1 MLTNHERQNANV
13 SVIIPTLNAGD
24 SFSRLLN
31 LLKEQTIQ
39 PFELI
44 IIDSC
49 SDDGTVRL
57 AQAAGAKVLT
67 VQRADFDHGG
77 TRNFAADAA
86 SGDILLFM
94 TQDVFPVNERL
105 IENLIKPLVGISTHH
120 EVVYTYAKQIAAA
133 DGNLLEQLARAN
145 NYPAESSVQ
154 SYEDIEQLGIKTFF
168 CSNAC
173 SAIRRDVF
181 EQMGGFQSPV
191 IFNEDM
197 FMAAKC
203 ILSGMKIGYC
213 AEAQVY
219 HTHNYTIKQ
228 QFKRF
233 FDNGVSMRCN
243 AWILPYASATKAGS
257 KLVRKQISGLRDARK
272 LYLIPRLL
280 TESAAKLIGYK
291 LGMNYDRLPNK
302 LCRRISM
309 HRLIWDQIERGELHV
324 KTPLH
329 VTDHAQSKSSL

>member
-1 MLTNHERQNANV
+1 MHTNNEKQEANV

-24 SFSRLLN
+24 SFGMLLK

-39 PFELI
+39 PHELI

-49 SDDGTVRL
+49 SDDATVQL
-57 AQAAGAKVLT
+57 AQAAGAKILT
-67 VQRADFDHGG
+67 VQRTDFDHGG
-77 TRNFAADAA
+77 TRNLAADYA
-86 SGDILLFM
+86 SGDILMFM
-94 TQDVFPVNERL
+94 TQDVIPVNGRL
-105 IENLIKPLVGISTHH
+105 IENLVKPLVGDSTHD
-120 EVVYTYAKQIAAA
+120 EVVYTYARQIAGA
-133 DGNLLEQLARAN
+133 DGNLLEKLARAN
-145 NYPAESSVQ
+145 NYPQESSVQ
-154 SYEDIEQLGIKTFF
+154 SYEDIERLGIKTFF

-197 FMAAKC
+197 FMAARC

-213 AEAQVY
+213 AEAQVN

-243 AWILPYASATKAGS
+243 AWIHPYASATKAGS
-257 KLVRKQISGLRDARK
+257 KLVKKQIIGLRDARK
-272 LYLIPRLL
+272 LYLIPKLVA
-280 TESAAKLIGYK
+280 ESAAKLIGYK
-291 LGMNYDRLPNK
+291 LGMNYDRLPSK
-302 LCRRISM
+302 LCRRMSM
-309 HRLIWDQIERGELHV
+309 HRLIWDQIDRGDLLV
-324 KTPLH
+324 KTPVH
-329 VTDHAQSKSSL
+329 VNENVQSKSR

>member
-1 MLTNHERQNANV
+1 MLTNNERQHANV
-13 SVIIPTLNAGD
+13 SVIIPTLNAGNA
-24 SFSRLLN
+24 FSILLN

-39 PFELI
+39 PYELI

-49 SDDGTVRL
+49 SDDDTVQL

-67 VQRADFDHGG
+67 VQRKNFDHGG
-77 TRNFAADAA
+77 TRNVAAEAA
-86 SGDILLFM
+86 SGNILLFM
-94 TQDVFPVNERL
+94 TQDVVPVNERM
-105 IENLIKPLVGISTHH
+105 IENLIKPLVGDSTHN
-120 EVVYTYAKQIAAA
+120 EVVYTYARQIAAA
-133 DGNLLEQLARAN
+133 DGNRLEQLARTN
-145 NYPAESSVQ
+145 NYPSESSVQ
-154 SYEDIEQLGIKTFF
+154 SYEDIEKLGIKTFF

-197 FMAAKC
+197 FMAARC
-203 ILSGMKIGYC
+203 ILSSMKIGYC

-243 AWILPYASATKAGS
+243 SWILPYASATKAGS
-257 KLVRKQISGLRDARK
+257 KLVRKQIKGLRDARQ
-272 LYLIPRLL
+272 LYLLPKLVA
-280 TESAAKLIGYK
+280 ESAAKLIGYK
-291 LGMNYDRLPNK
+291 LGMNYDRLPSK
-302 LCRRISM
+302 LCRRMSM
-309 HRLIWDQIERGELHV
+309 HRLIWDQIERGDLHV
-324 KTPLH
+324 QTPGN
-329 VTDHAQSKSSL
+329 VTDHAHSKSS